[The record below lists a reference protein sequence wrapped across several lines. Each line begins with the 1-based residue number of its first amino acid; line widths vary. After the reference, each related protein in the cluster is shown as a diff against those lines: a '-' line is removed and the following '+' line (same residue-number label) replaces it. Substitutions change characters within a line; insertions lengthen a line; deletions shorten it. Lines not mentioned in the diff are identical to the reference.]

1 MKLKILCL
9 GSGGAS
15 PFDNTYIVEYDPTR
29 WGRDPHG
36 RPINCHLVVTDD
48 PTKALQ
54 GTFADLLELW
64 RKSYGVRDDGK
75 PNRPLTA
82 FTVMLEG

>member
-1 MKLKILCL
+1 MKLKIVSLA
-9 GSGGAS
+9 SGGKS
-15 PFDNTYIVEYDPTR
+15 PFDDTYIVEYDPTR
-29 WGRDPHG
+29 RGVDPHG
-36 RPINCHLVVTDD
+36 RPMSAHLIVTDD
-48 PTKALQ
+48 PTKALE
-54 GTFADLLELW
+54 GNAAELLNLW